1 MGMEA
6 MTPMHTEVMVTEE
19 RVDMI
24 LTEEE
29 VDMDLPLHTLT
40 EEATP
45 PMHTEVILLTE
56 EGVDMDLPLVD
67 PLTQQEAMTPKH
79 PDMMDSHTQQ
89 EAMTPKHPDMV
100 DSHTQQEAMTKH
112 PDMVDSHTEEMD
124 TELPLDT
131 LMEEAMDRL
140 TEQAVM
146 GHLTLKRSNSSH
158 HSTSMFSIVVP
169 IGTNQHCLPQS
180 APQRAPQRA
189 QH

>member
-1 MGMEA
+1 MGMMEA
-6 MTPMHTEVMVTEE
+6 IRPMHTEVMVTEE
-19 RVDMI
+19 EEVDTVDMI

-29 VDMDLPLHTLT
+29 
-40 EEATP
+40 
-45 PMHTEVILLTE
+45 
-56 EGVDMDLPLVD
+56 VDMDLPLVD
-67 PLTQQEAMTPKH
+67 PLTQQEAMPPMH
-79 PDMMDSHTQQ
+79 PD
-89 EAMTPKHPDMV
+89 
-100 DSHTQQEAMTKH
+100 

-131 LMEEAMDRL
+131 LTEEAMDRL

-158 HSTSMFSIVVP
+158 HSTSMFSIVVL

>member
-1 MGMEA
+1 VGIMEA
-6 MTPMHTEVMVTEE
+6 IRPMHTEVMVTEE
-19 RVDMI
+19 EEVDTVDMI

-29 VDMDLPLHTLT
+29 VDMDLPLVDPLT
-40 EEATP
+40 QQEAMP

-56 EGVDMDLPLVD
+56 EEVDMDLPLVD

-79 PDMMDSHTQQ
+79 PD
-89 EAMTPKHPDMV
+89 
-100 DSHTQQEAMTKH
+100 

-131 LMEEAMDRL
+131 LTEEAMVRL

-169 IGTNQHCLPQS
+169 VGTNQHCLP
-180 APQRAPQRA
+180 
-189 QH
+189 H

>member
-67 PLTQQEAMTPKH
+67 PL
-79 PDMMDSHTQQ
+79 TQQ